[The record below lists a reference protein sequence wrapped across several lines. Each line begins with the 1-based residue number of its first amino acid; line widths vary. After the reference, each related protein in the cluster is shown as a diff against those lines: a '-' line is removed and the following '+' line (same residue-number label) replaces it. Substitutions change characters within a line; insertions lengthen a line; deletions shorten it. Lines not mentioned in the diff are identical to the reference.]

1 MALNINSVFTVLM
14 FISCIECSF
23 ISLGTL
29 VSWKP
34 PTDGACY
41 DESCICYHQLG
52 ILEIAITYV
61 VVAIGIIVSI
71 ALVIFNTA
79 KRSNK

>member
-1 MALNINSVFTVLM
+1 MVSKIYDLYVHSY
-14 FISCIECSF
+14 

-41 DESCICYHQLG
+41 DESCLCYNQLG
-52 ILEIAITYV
+52 VLEIAITYV
-61 VVAIGIIVSI
+61 IVAIGIIVSI
-71 ALVIFNTA
+71 VLLIFNVVM
-79 KRSNK
+79 RSNK

>member
-1 MALNINSVFTVLM
+1 MVSKINK
-14 FISCIECSF
+14 IKCILCDFCLHSF

-41 DESCICYHQLG
+41 DESCLCYNQLG
-52 ILEIAITYV
+52 VLEIAITAAIV
-61 VVAIGIIVSI
+61 TIGIVVSVV
-71 ALVIFNTA
+71 LLIFNSA
-79 KRSNK
+79 MRSNK

>member
-1 MALNINSVFTVLM
+1 MVSKINKIKCTLCTLCVH
-14 FISCIECSF
+14 SF

-41 DESCICYHQLG
+41 DKSCLCYNQLG
-52 ILEIAITYV
+52 ALEIAITAV
-61 VVAIGIIVSI
+61 IVTIGIVVSI
-71 ALVIFNTA
+71 VLMIFNVA
-79 KRSNK
+79 MRSNK